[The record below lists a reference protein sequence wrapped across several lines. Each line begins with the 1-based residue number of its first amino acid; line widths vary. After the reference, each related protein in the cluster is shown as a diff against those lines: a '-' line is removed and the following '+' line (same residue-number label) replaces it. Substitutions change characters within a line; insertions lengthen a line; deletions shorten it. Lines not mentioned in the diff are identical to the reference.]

1 MCGGRVIVEL
11 MYADFIGCA
20 GDEIFNQMA
29 KWQAMSAGIL
39 KMPIILRVSVGS
51 KYGAQHSQDW
61 TSLCA
66 HVPGLKVVYPVTP
79 YDAKGLM
86 NTALNGTDPVCF
98 FESQQLYDKGEEFV
112 KEGVPEGYYEI
123 PFGEP
128 AIRTEGKDVTILTI
142 GATLYTAMEAE
153 KILREQYGITA
164 EVIDARSVVPFN
176 YEKVIESV
184 KKTGRIVLASD
195 AVGRG
200 SILNDMA
207 TNITNLAFDYLDAP
221 PVIVGSENWITP
233 ASEYKEQFYPQPS
246 WIIDAIHER
255 LMPIAGYTAK
265 HSYTDAELL
274 RRAEKGV

>member
-1 MCGGRVIVEL
+1 
-11 MYADFIGCA
+11 
-20 GDEIFNQMA
+20 
-29 KWQAMSAGIL
+29 
-39 KMPIILRVSVGS
+39 
-51 KYGAQHSQDW
+51 
-61 TSLCA
+61 
-66 HVPGLKVVYPVTP
+66 
-79 YDAKGLM
+79 
-86 NTALNGTDPVCF
+86 
-98 FESQQLYDKGEEFV
+98 
-112 KEGVPEGYYEI
+112 
-123 PFGEP
+123 
-128 AIRTEGKDVTILTI
+128 
-142 GATLYTAMEAE
+142 MEAE